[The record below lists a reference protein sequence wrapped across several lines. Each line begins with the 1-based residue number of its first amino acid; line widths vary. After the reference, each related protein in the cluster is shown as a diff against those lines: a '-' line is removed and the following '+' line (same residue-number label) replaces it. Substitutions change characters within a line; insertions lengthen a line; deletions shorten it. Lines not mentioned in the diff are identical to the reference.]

1 MGSFKGIYKGFSVGS
16 YKGSLGIRMRSLGC
30 SCKGLYKGLGFR
42 VEGLGF
48 IRWVP
53 LKGSIRVSLWVPIR
67 DL

>member
-48 IRWVP
+48 
-53 LKGSIRVSLWVPIR
+53 RV
-67 DL
+67 